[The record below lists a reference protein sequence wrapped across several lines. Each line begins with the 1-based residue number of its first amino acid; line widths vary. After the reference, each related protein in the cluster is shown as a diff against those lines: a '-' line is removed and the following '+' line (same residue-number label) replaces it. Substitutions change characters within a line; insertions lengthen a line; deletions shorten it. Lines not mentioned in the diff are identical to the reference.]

1 MNNALC
7 TAYRLVPLPDEEN
20 TSAVQSTRI
29 SAPMFV
35 FHPLPLPIRSAL
47 LPSPSPPPPL
57 SADQVVKDR
66 RYTIFSPLD
75 GQVGRRAG
83 GCTAFSV
90 VTCGQSGLGDRQIVH
105 FGQAGEW
112 EETEGGVM
120 DR

>member
-1 MNNALC
+1 MLFN
-7 TAYRLVPLPDEEN
+7 PLE
-20 TSAVQSTRI
+20 S
-29 SAPMFV
+29 
-35 FHPLPLPIRSAL
+35 PLQCSFSIPSPCPSG
-47 LPSPSPPPPL
+47 LPSSPHPHPPPPH